1 MTMIEEVW
9 KTTPNDEYL
18 EVSSHGQARRKQR
31 PLIYKDG
38 RKGFLPAGYLRG
50 SLMNTGYIT
59 ISSGNKKYLLHRLI
73 AETFLGTPTT
83 VFSYQTVNHKN
94 GIKIDNRIENLE
106 WATYKQNND
115 HARNTGLSKQHG
127 NNTNLTKFSEQLV
140 AAMKRV
146 KDKYDTPVSELAVL
160 FDMSTAHAYDI
171 LRGGSRK
178 RG

>member
-1 MTMIEEVW
+1 MTMIEELW
-9 KTTPNDEYL
+9 KTTPNDVYL
-18 EVSSHGQARRKQR
+18 EVSTFGRARRKQR

-50 SLMNTGYIT
+50 SLMNSGYIT

-73 AETFLGTPTT
+73 AETFLEKPTT

-94 GIKIDNRIENLE
+94 GIKTDNRLENIE

-115 HARNTGLSKQHG
+115 HARDTGLCKQHG

-140 AAMKRV
+140 SAMKRV
-146 KDKYDTPVSELAVL
+146 KAKYDTPVSELAVL
-160 FDMSTAHAYDI
+160 FDMSTAHVYEI
-171 LRGGSRK
+171 LRGTSRK